1 MKSVINWTVLILVF
15 GFFWFVSYF
24 LIDFAF
30 NIFGFQNKGFNF
42 FTKTEDS
49 SYTLYMNSEA
59 FPDMRIHIANFNADE
74 DKSYNEE
81 NCSIAA
87 RFFQLQ
93 INHVNYWCE
102 EGR

>member
-1 MKSVINWTVLILVF
+1 MKSVINWTVLILGF

-49 SYTLYMNSEA
+49 SYNLYRNSEK
-59 FPDMRIHIANFNADE
+59 FPDMRIHIATFNANE
-74 DKSYNEE
+74 DKSYNQE

-87 RFFQLQ
+87 SLFQKQ
-93 INHVNYWCE
+93 TNVVKYWCE
-102 EGR
+102 EGL